1 MPADSSREDTLA
13 LLGVGVGA
21 AGALGLALWALA
33 GPDLEC
39 GVRAGLSAA
48 GLVLGVLAALHW
60 RLLQRTRRLQAA
72 AQAAQQA
79 AAHAQA
85 NLSATLDI
93 LPDGLAVYDADDRL
107 ELCNARYREVAP
119 GITLPLEYGTPFE
132 DVLRRIATTGEIIDA
147 EQGID
152 AWLASRMA
160 RHRAPSGPQVQQV
173 RGDRWMRITERAL
186 EGGGVVILRTDITD
200 TVHRERALEQAL
212 QGAER
217 AERRLR
223 EAVNAMPAGL
233 EIYDEDDRL
242 VLCNDQ
248 MTRWRPHLPAKE
260 SLGKTYEELLR
271 DGLRHGIP
279 EVEQGQEELWL
290 AHEMAL
296 RGHRSGPEIRHY
308 PNGLWMHMHE
318 RRTPSGMTVCVRLD
332 ISDLIEQRQKLEAAR
347 QESQRAWQL
356 LERAVEALPVS
367 IEIFDDQDR
376 LVLYNQQLS
385 RMYPHMN
392 YAEHLG
398 QRFVD
403 ILRYSVDRGLIP
415 SAHGREEAWIAER
428 MAEHGHRKSNLV
440 QRLADGRWINIYE
453 TRTPENYVVAVRLD
467 ITDLI
472 EQREALE
479 AAQQQAQQARQ
490 LLQDAVEA
498 LPECFALFDADDR
511 LVICNAQYRRLY
523 PISPPMMV
531 AGSPRRR
538 FDDRLATEWL
548 RCGRHHLPLCVI
560 LIDIDHFK
568 LYNDHYGHL
577 AGDECLRRVAQLLQ
591 ACTRRADEVAARFGG
606 EEFVLLLP
614 DVGREAAVA
623 VAQRCMQSLREAA
636 LTHAR
641 SPTAP
646 VITFSM
652 GIASMVPRA
661 DAASATLVQAADAAL
676 YRAKSGGRNRF
687 EVFDPEP

>member
-33 GPDLEC
+33 GPDLEG

-248 MTRWRPHLPAKE
+248 MTRWRPHLPVEE
-260 SLGKTYEELLR
+260 SLGKTHEELLR

-279 EVEQGQEELWL
+279 QVAQGQEELWL

-308 PNGLWMHMHE
+308 PWWPAPGPHRPH
-318 RRTPSGMTVCVRLD
+318 R
-332 ISDLIEQRQKLEAAR
+332 AAR
-347 QESQRAWQL
+347 GPRSRTAAGPAGAPAAAGRGGGFARVL
-356 LERAVEALPVS
+356 CAV
-367 IEIFDDQDR
+367 
-376 LVLYNQQLS
+376 
-385 RMYPHMN
+385 
-392 YAEHLG
+392 
-398 QRFVD
+398 
-403 ILRYSVDRGLIP
+403 
-415 SAHGREEAWIAER
+415 
-428 MAEHGHRKSNLV
+428 
-440 QRLADGRWINIYE
+440 
-453 TRTPENYVVAVRLD
+453 
-467 ITDLI
+467 
-472 EQREALE
+472 
-479 AAQQQAQQARQ
+479 
-490 LLQDAVEA
+490 
-498 LPECFALFDADDR
+498 
-511 LVICNAQYRRLY
+511 
-523 PISPPMMV
+523 
-531 AGSPRRR
+531 
-538 FDDRLATEWL
+538 
-548 RCGRHHLPLCVI
+548 
-560 LIDIDHFK
+560 
-568 LYNDHYGHL
+568 
-577 AGDECLRRVAQLLQ
+577 
-591 ACTRRADEVAARFGG
+591 
-606 EEFVLLLP
+606 
-614 DVGREAAVA
+614 
-623 VAQRCMQSLREAA
+623 
-636 LTHAR
+636 
-641 SPTAP
+641 
-646 VITFSM
+646 
-652 GIASMVPRA
+652 
-661 DAASATLVQAADAAL
+661 
-676 YRAKSGGRNRF
+676 
-687 EVFDPEP
+687 